1 MVMKAKKVVVFD
13 LDDTL
18 YNERDYLK
26 SAYNQ
31 IALLISDELSLDQ
44 PVVYQY
50 MIELFDGKKNVFEDI
65 IKKYQTSYSIKDFLY
80 LYRNH
85 KPNIKLSKDRLALI
99 KLLHSKGV
107 PMGILTDG
115 RCVQQRNKIEAL
127 DIADYFT
134 EIIVSEEFGSE
145 KPNPKNYKYFEK
157 TFGDANYYYI
167 GDNIKKDFVTPNS
180 LNWTTIRVL
189 DNGLNIHKNIDSNF
203 DEKYLAHHNVS
214 DFNQITALLDILN

>member
-1 MVMKAKKVVVFD
+1 MKAKKVVVFD